1 MTAMM
6 KPLCVDL
13 RVATNSVDLGGEGY
27 SKSSQI
33 VLVPNCHL
41 IF

>member
-13 RVATNSVDLGGEGY
+13 RVATNSVDLGGIP
-27 SKSSQI
+27 SQVKSFWFQTAA
-33 VLVPNCHL
+33 
-41 IF
+41 